1 MGGMITERKAEK
13 TQLGNPHRLTRK
25 QHVLPVKS
33 IERFSG
39 KDGCVSVLF
48 KEARGGSKRIPPKDR
63 IFWAERVW
71 DQRSEVIMKKTY
83 EDPFQELAERII
95 SGTIQSIGPDDNITA
110 TAFWGLWVARF
121 QAKLNPPEDRPV
133 IGCTGIGSKDLRE
146 VIEKKHAMFINP
158 DGTLPG
164 RAIAGMD
171 IQKQIDRT
179 LMEFENWNWVIASAE
194 EPEFIVPDCPR
205 FMYIP
210 ISPKIGL
217 TANDQKLNGKIKL
230 TRENMAVINKSLFEV
245 SDRYIFGNSLNPDTN
260 TWIQTFYSQ

>member
-1 MGGMITERKAEK
+1 MIRKRKAEK
-13 TQLGNPHRLTRK
+13 TQLGNPHGLTRK
-25 QHVLPVKS
+25 QHILPVRS

-48 KEARGGSKRIPPKDR
+48 KEGQERGISKRIPPKEG

-71 DQRSEVIMKKTY
+71 DQRSEVIMKKVC

-95 SGTIQSIGPDDNITA
+95 TGKIQSIGPDDNITA
-110 TAFWGLWVARF
+110 TVFWGLWRARF
-121 QAKLNPPEDRPV
+121 QSKLNPPEVRPA
-133 IGCTGIGSKDLRE
+133 IDCCTGIESKDLRE
-146 VIEKKHAMFINP
+146 TIEKKHGMFINP

-171 IQKQIDRT
+171 IQKLIDRT
-179 LMEFENWNWVIASAE
+179 LMEFENWNWAIAAAE

-210 ISPKIGL
+210 ISPKKSL
-217 TANDQKLNGKIKL
+217 LASDQNFNGTINL

-245 SDRYIFGNSLNPDTN
+245 AEKYIFGNSINL
-260 TWIQTFYSQ
+260 